1 MKRKTTLTMLF
12 ATFIL
17 TANAQEK
24 VSQQEKV
31 CEEPIPFIM
40 DGHLYLP
47 LTIDGTHRANMIF
60 DTGASGQLLVDT
72 VYLKEQRWILNTS
85 MWGRLRGAN
94 GYSRVKISQKRHKV
108 EHRKASETFPYMVLG
123 NLRSVLGKHADGLF
137 GSNDFE
143 RLPLEINYQQRF
155 IRKLNTI
162 PDSVKRNYQCLPL
175 TFKDKDCL
183 IKATI
188 WFNGQAI
195 EGLYIIDTGSGADI
209 FFTEATT
216 KQYNMESYKGKKRVG
231 HGLDMG
237 LGDGGVSTWIDAYA
251 DSMRMGSLHIP
262 QPGISLS
269 PIGKG
274 AFKENI
280 YVGNIGAGVLGCYN
294 LVIDIPNGKLYC
306 RQFKEYLSDGT
317 MWGFSWINRTDIGK
331 GWIVRSIY
339 DGSAADKA
347 ELKLGDTIVEVN
359 GKKVENYTWEE
370 ERALSKDSSIT
381 LLLKT
386 EKGMRKVTIEEEEF

>member
-1 MKRKTTLTMLF
+1 
-12 ATFIL
+12 
-17 TANAQEK
+17 
-24 VSQQEKV
+24 
-31 CEEPIPFIM
+31 
-40 DGHLYLP
+40 
-47 LTIDGTHRANMIF
+47 
-60 DTGASGQLLVDT
+60 
-72 VYLKEQRWILNTS
+72 
-85 MWGRLRGAN
+85 
-94 GYSRVKISQKRHKV
+94 
-108 EHRKASETFPYMVLG
+108 MVLG
-123 NLRSVLGKHADGLF
+123 NLRSVLGKHADGLL

-143 RLPLEINYQQRF
+143 RLPLQINYQQHF

-195 EGLYIIDTGSGADI
+195 EGLYIIDTGSGNDV

-216 KQYNMESYKGKKRVG
+216 KQYNLESYKGEKRVG

-262 QPGISLS
+262 QLGISLS

-347 ELKLGDTIVEVN
+347 GMKLGDIVVEVN
-359 GKKVENYTWEE
+359 GRKVEHFSWDE

>member
-1 MKRKTTLTMLF
+1 MLF

-40 DGHLYLP
+40 DGHLYLS

-108 EHRKASETFPYMVLG
+108 EHRKASETFPYMILG
-123 NLRSVLGKHADGLF
+123 NLRSVLGKHADGLL

-143 RLPLEINYQQRF
+143 RLPLEINYQQHF
-155 IRKLNTI
+155 IRKLNAI

-175 TFKDKDCL
+175 IFKDKACL

-209 FFTEATT
+209 FFTEETT
-216 KQYNMESYKGKKRVG
+216 KKYNMESYKGKKRVG

-280 YVGNIGAGVLGCYN
+280 YVGNIGAGVLGCYD

-347 ELKLGDTIVEVN
+347 GLKLGDTIVEVN
-359 GKKVENYTWEE
+359 GRKVEHFSWEE
-370 ERALSKDSSIT
+370 ERALSNDSTVT

-386 EKGMRKVTIEEEEF
+386 EQGMRKVTLQKEEY